1 MGFILFTLFSSSAL
15 VILFFIY
22 PPFSKNTT
30 TFISKKSKYQD
41 FRITKFTVDKPNT
54 HSMPFGDYF
63 YVDIKRI
70 FMFVSFY
77 TPYYSPYHD
86 FFSNKSTC
94 YKTKVFDTEEQAQ
107 NAINELTQ
115 RINN

>member
-1 MGFILFTLFSSSAL
+1 MFLTFFIFFALGILFYN
-15 VILFFIY
+15 Y

-30 TFISKKSKYQD
+30 TFISKKTKYQD

-54 HSMPFGDYF
+54 ISMPLGDYF

-70 FMFVSFY
+70 FLFVSFY
-77 TPYYSPYHD
+77 TPYYVAYNYY
-86 FFSNKSTC
+86 FSNKKIC
-94 YKTKVFDTEEQAQ
+94 YKTMVFDTKQEAQ

-115 RINN
+115 RIKD